1 MRIVIVII
9 GTVMLAVTL
18 IAMMKKSIR
27 EGAGAWLAEKPLR
40 VWWLPCLMLAYYSM
54 VSAAADQWNVNLFAL
69 LAVYF
74 GVPTLLLYLTGPK
87 SEETCTGRDLAMNF
101 AVVLWIWL
109 LIEFKIVNTNWL
121 RVHIGDTRPTALPLG
136 MYAAITYAL
145 IALSGWRRFDLKC
158 DLSFRKSDL
167 LPTATTFGVLVV
179 TLLLITL
186 STGLTSLGIA
196 KVVRLNPLGLPLALA
211 IPVAVLAA
219 VPMVFFSV
227 GVVEEILFRGAIQ
240 NLLRHRLKPV
250 CALFIASVVFGLAH
264 VNKRALGFDVPNWPY
279 AGVAAIAGLGYGF
292 VFWKTNSIMA
302 SATVHAMIDAMWIL
316 FLRGGK

>member
-1 MRIVIVII
+1 MGIVVVII

-18 IAMMKKSIR
+18 IAMMKKSTR
-27 EGAGAWLAEKPLR
+27 EGVGAWLAEKPLR
-40 VWWLPCLMLAYYSM
+40 IWWLPFLMLAYYSM
-54 VSAAADQWNVNLFAL
+54 VSVAVDQWGFNLFAL

-74 GVPTLLLYLTGPK
+74 GLPTLLLYLTGPK
-87 SEETCTGRDLAMNF
+87 SEDTFTGRDLVLNF

-109 LIEFKIVNTNWL
+109 LIELKIVNTNWL
-121 RVHIGDTRPTALPLG
+121 RVQFGSTRPTALPLG
-136 MYAAITYAL
+136 VYAAIIYTL

-158 DLSFRKSDL
+158 DLSFKKSDL
-167 LPTATTFGVLVV
+167 LPTAATFGVLSV

-186 STGLTSLGIA
+186 STGLTTLGIA
-196 KVVRLNPLGLPLALA
+196 KVVRLNPLGLPLAIA

-240 NLLRHRLKPV
+240 NLLWHRLKPI
-250 CALFIASVVFGLAH
+250 CALFIASAVFGLAH
-264 VNKRALGFDVPNWPY
+264 VNKRALGFDAPNWPY
-279 AGVAAIAGLGYGF
+279 AGVATIAGLGYGF

-302 SATVHAMIDAMWIL
+302 SATVHAMIDAMWVL

>member
-1 MRIVIVII
+1 MGIVVVII

-18 IAMMKKSIR
+18 IAVIKKSTR
-27 EGAGAWLAEKPLR
+27 EGVGAWLAEKPLR
-40 VWWLPCLMLAYYSM
+40 IWCLPFLMLAYYSM
-54 VSAAADQWNVNLFAL
+54 VSVAVDQWGFNLFAL

-74 GVPTLLLYLTGPK
+74 GLPTLLLYLTGPK
-87 SEETCTGRDLAMNF
+87 SEDTITGRDLVINF

-109 LIEFKIVNTNWL
+109 LIELKIVNTNWL
-121 RVHIGDTRPTALPLG
+121 RVQIGSTRPTALPLG
-136 MYAAITYAL
+136 VYAAIIYTL

-158 DLSFRKSDL
+158 DLSFKKSDL
-167 LPTATTFGVLVV
+167 LPTAATFGVLSV

-186 STGLTSLGIA
+186 STGLTTLGIA
-196 KVVRLNPLGLPLALA
+196 KVVRLNPLGLPLAIA
-211 IPVAVLAA
+211 IPVAVLVA
-219 VPMVFFSV
+219 VPMIFVSI

-240 NLLRHRLKPV
+240 NLLWHRLKPIG
-250 CALFIASVVFGLAH
+250 ALVIASAVFGLAH

-279 AGVAAIAGLGYGF
+279 AGVATIAGLGYGF

-302 SATVHAMIDAMWIL
+302 SATVHAMIDAMWVL